1 MNAHSFKPNSLA
13 ATVVSPAAV
22 AATPADAH
30 YAAVEAELVAEGY
43 GTGPRCV
50 MCRRN
55 QAGCHCDSPE
65 PEQQCFE
72 PANNRDIDN
81 LVDWRRL

>member
-13 ATVVSPAAV
+13 AASFSPVGA

-30 YAAVEAELVAEGY
+30 YAAEEARLVAEGY

-65 PEQQCFE
+65 PDVMHVSDMKRVMPRLFE
-72 PANNRDIDN
+72 RKRA
-81 LVDWRRL
+81 